1 MSPSGAPF
9 LGPIG
14 ITEYL
19 VVSVWMLAC
28 GLYCVFTRRNAVALL
43 MGVELILNAAALNF
57 VAFARFGVGR
67 VEGQVSAIFV
77 IALGAAEAAVAL
89 AIVLALFRL
98 TASVRAD
105 EASRLRG

>member
-1 MSPSGAPF
+1 MSHAGAPL

-14 ITEYL
+14 VTEYL

-57 VAFARFGVGR
+57 VTFARFGVGR
-67 VEGQVSAIFV
+67 ADGNVSAIFV
-77 IALGAAEAAVAL
+77 IALAAAEAAVAM

-98 TASVRAD
+98 TASIRAD